1 MKLPCECVFGLHITQ
16 ASAHIGRL
24 EAGEHIA
31 DIYDGGRL
39 CRSEDRPSPRQVI
52 SQRQLKYSAA
62 APSHNYLPT
71 VPRSHYSEESC
82 INMSALCH
90 QILN

>member
-1 MKLPCECVFGLHITQ
+1 MFVVFMT
-16 ASAHIGRL
+16 
-24 EAGEHIA
+24 EEVVC
-31 DIYDGGRL
+31 GGRL
-39 CRSEDRPSPRQVI
+39 SPGQVI

-71 VPRSHYSEESC
+71 VPPSHYSEESC